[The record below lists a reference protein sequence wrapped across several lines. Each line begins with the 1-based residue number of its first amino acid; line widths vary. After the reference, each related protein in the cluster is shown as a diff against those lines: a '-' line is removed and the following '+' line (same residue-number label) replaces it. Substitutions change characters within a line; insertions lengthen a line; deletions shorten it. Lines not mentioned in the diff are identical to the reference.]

1 MSKNCRKEKTMF
13 RYTTNNKRYHTLHYH
28 LTNKFG
34 EKVFKAV
41 IDAGF
46 TCPNIDGTCGIGGCA
61 YCSDGAG
68 EFTHGST
75 LSITEQLEIERKRIS
90 RKHKDPKLIAYF
102 QAHSNTYAPVS
113 VLRGKYEEAL
123 SFPDVVGLSIA
134 TRPDCIDEEIAEL
147 LSEFSKKTYLT
158 VELGLQTAND
168 KTALMFNRGY
178 SYETFLKA
186 YKLLKNKNVRVC
198 VHMINGLQG
207 ECKEDMLA
215 TAKAVGALKPDAVK
229 IHLLH
234 IVRGTRYA
242 KLYELG
248 EIETLSKED
257 YIDIVCRQLEY
268 LPQTTVVE
276 RITGDGGRETLI
288 APLWSLDKI
297 SVLGGIDKEMA
308 LRETYQ
314 GKKFNE

>member
-1 MSKNCRKEKTMF
+1 MF
-13 RYTTNNKRYHTLHYH
+13 KYTTNNKRYHTLHYH

-34 EKVFKAV
+34 EKIFKAV

-46 TCPNIDGTCGIGGCA
+46 TCPNIDGTCGVGGCA

-68 EFTHGST
+68 EFTHGSR
-75 LSITEQLEIERKRIS
+75 LSITEQLEAERQRIS
-90 RKHKDPKLIAYF
+90 RKHENPKLIAYF
-102 QAHSNTYAPVS
+102 QAHSNTYAPVA
-113 VLRGKYEEAL
+113 VLRDKYEEAL
-123 SFPDVVGLSIA
+123 AFPDVVGLSVA
-134 TRPDCIDEEIAEL
+134 TRPDCINEENAEL
-147 LSEFSKKTYLT
+147 LSGFSKKTYLT
-158 VELGLQTAND
+158 VELGLQTVHD
-168 KTALMFNRGY
+168 KTAERFNRGY
-178 SYETFLKA
+178 GYEVFLKA
-186 YKLLKNKNVRVC
+186 YKLLKEKNIRVC

-215 TAKAVGALKPDAVK
+215 TAKEVGRLCPDAVK

-242 KLYELG
+242 KLYESG

-268 LPQTTVVE
+268 LPQETVIE
-276 RITGDGGRETLI
+276 RITGDGGRDTLI

-297 SVLGGIDKEMA
+297 SVLGGIDKEMS
-308 LRETYQ
+308 LRNTYQ
-314 GKKFNE
+314 GKHITEKE